1 MTPVFFGIVLVA
13 DFLAIVFQS
22 YLPPIPS
29 FLGAWVMIFPV
40 ILAYGALALPFPAVL
55 ALGFCNG
62 LIYDALNVQF
72 VRSDLFAAD
81 AAQVMEITLGT
92 SIIVHTFLAVL
103 VHGLRPLFLRGR
115 WDIHCLASGFCG
127 AMIPLSEYLLL
138 TFHRGGLVFPR
149 EVWAR
154 ALLPGFFAMLL
165 APVFFF
171 GFNFIALLI
180 GYPVRQEEEPD
191 SRQRRR
197 AA

>member
-1 MTPVFFGIVLVA
+1 MTPVFLGILLMA
-13 DFLAIVFQS
+13 DFVAIVCQS
-22 YLPPIPS
+22 YLPVIPA
-29 FLGAWVMIFPV
+29 FFGAWVILFPV

-55 ALGFCNG
+55 ALGFFNG

-72 VRSDLFAAD
+72 VHSDVLSAD
-81 AAQVMEITLGT
+81 SEQIMEIALGT
-92 SIIVHTFLAVL
+92 SIVVHTSLAVI

-127 AMIPLSEYLLL
+127 AVIPLSEYLLL
-138 TFHRGGLVFPR
+138 TFRRGGLVFPR

-165 APVFFF
+165 APAVFF
-171 GFNFIALLI
+171 GFNFVALLI

-191 SRQRRR
+191 GRRR
-197 AA
+197 RQSA